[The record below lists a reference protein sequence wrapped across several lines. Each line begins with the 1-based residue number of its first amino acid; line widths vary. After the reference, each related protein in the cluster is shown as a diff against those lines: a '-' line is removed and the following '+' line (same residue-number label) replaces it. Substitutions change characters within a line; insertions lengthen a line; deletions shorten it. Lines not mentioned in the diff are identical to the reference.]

1 MATTDLGLLTIL
13 TVLLDHLGLGQRKEA
28 GVRGIGHK
36 LTGRAR
42 RIERIDGRSVHRG
55 CRSRGH
61 SRLGRQRGKRI
72 VHAGKLIG
80 LLGGELV
87 DAIGSSG
94 VKGVECVGGTAGG
107 RKRLTH
113 AGVERTRVVAGAGKV
128 DSRAVGLNGIR
139 RTAELNE
146 ATSKLAE
153 CGGRSR
159 IGAVDGSLTEG
170 STRVGIVARLE
181 QRVTQAQIGL
191 ERRGVGSILRS
202 SRERLGGRRVVAH
215 GGERLAAVGEQ
226 RTALAV
232 GAVVEGGG
240 IGLGGLGIHAQVHQG
255 VTTKV
260 IGLAHNLIGS
270 LCRPKHLGCSGKI
283 TRAVSGAAL
292 LDQLAI
298 QGSPLYS

>member
-1 MATTDLGLLTIL
+1 M
-13 TVLLDHLGLGQRKEA
+13 
-28 GVRGIGHK
+28 
-36 LTGRAR
+36 
-42 RIERIDGRSVHRG
+42 
-55 CRSRGH
+55 
-61 SRLGRQRGKRI
+61 
-72 VHAGKLIG
+72 HAGKLIG
-80 LLGGELV
+80 LLRGELV
-87 DAIGSSG
+87 DTIGSSG

-128 DSRAVGLNGIR
+128 DSRTVGLHGIR

-146 ATSKLAE
+146 ATTELAE

-159 IGAVDGSLTEG
+159 IGAVDGSLTES

-191 ERRGVGSILRS
+191 ERRGIGSVLRS
-202 SRERLGGRRVVAH
+202 GRERLSGRRVVAH

-232 GAVVEGGG
+232 GAVVEGSG

-255 VTTKV
+255 VATKV

>member
-1 MATTDLGLLTIL
+1 M
-13 TVLLDHLGLGQRKEA
+13 
-28 GVRGIGHK
+28 
-36 LTGRAR
+36 
-42 RIERIDGRSVHRG
+42 
-55 CRSRGH
+55 
-61 SRLGRQRGKRI
+61 
-72 VHAGKLIG
+72 HAGKLIG

-128 DSRAVGLNGIR
+128 DSRAVGLHGIR
-139 RTAELNE
+139 RTAELDE
-146 ATSKLAE
+146 ATTELAE
-153 CGGRSR
+153 RGGRSR
-159 IGAVDGSLTEG
+159 IGAIDGSLTEG

-191 ERRGVGSILRS
+191 ERRGIRSVLRS
-202 SRERLGGRRVVAH
+202 GRERLSGRRVVAH

-226 RTALAV
+226 RAALAI

-240 IGLGGLGIHAQVHQG
+240 VGLGGLGIHAQVHQG

-260 IGLAHNLIGS
+260 IGLAHNLIG
-270 LCRPKHLGCSGKI
+270 
-283 TRAVSGAAL
+283 VFAAPSIW
-292 LDQLAI
+292 AAAEK
-298 QGSPLYS
+298 SPAR